1 MGRNSSGEPAPV
13 IVFDAGIGV
22 VPLEPN
28 AREANVDRVARLA
41 ASFKG
46 VRTRFMIPRPV
57 LRHALALAEAG
68 RLADPG
74 EPDGFVRFQIM
85 PVDTPAGIAFAE
97 VTRDVLDTLDQ
108 TGGLPDPGAAEASD
122 RQIVALARPDGVE
135 FVFCD
140 EADVRSL
147 ARRIRRDVIG
157 LAGIPLPPDD
167 PRYGLFDI
175 YNAAPWLSAPLLA

>member
-1 MGRNSSGEPAPV
+1 M

-22 VPLEPN
+22 VPLDPN
-28 AREANVDRVARLA
+28 APQSAGDRVARLA
-41 ASFKG
+41 AGFAG
-46 VRTRFMIPRPV
+46 VRTPVMIPRPV
-57 LRHALALAEAG
+57 LRHALALAEVG
-68 RLADPG
+68 RLADPA

-108 TGGLPDPGAAEASD
+108 AGGRPGPGAAEASD

-135 FVFCD
+135 FIFCD

-147 ARRIRRDVIG
+147 ASRIRRDVIG

-167 PRYGLFDI
+167 PGYGLFDI
-175 YNAAPWLSAPLLA
+175 YTAAPWLSAPLLA